1 MNEQSAGHDELPR
14 TPYLDHTLRRARTA
28 AEQRSHRFVTLEHLL
43 LALLD
48 DPDAAKLLQVTG
60 ADVAAIR
67 SITADAVNNRMASL
81 AGPGGQ
87 PGFSYRFDSLFQ
99 RANENAKGLGRR
111 EIDGASAL
119 IAIAK
124 DTESNA
130 SVILTANG
138 FNPEA
143 ALKLMETP
151 PPARRAPQPVAKPA
165 KAEPSRPPSAA
176 QGANLTA
183 DGDSMED
190 MIASVRTI
198 LETEELK
205 EREHHLQRI
214 ASAPFL
220 DPQVK
225 RNGLDPGQA
234 AGRVEPVLGPSK
246 PAKRHSHDAPR
257 MNGASK
263 APAPAFDRKTTPKM
277 QKRAAPPRPAA
288 HGKAGHVALLAKILE
303 NIPRKARAGV
313 AQKARI
319 SISREEAGLLF
330 GQLARR
336 PSPQP
341 AGTEPACRAI
351 TVRLTAPEG
360 AFFIEA
366 LTHETQWLACR
377 AAGETS
383 GNWAWTAVP
392 AGPGSHGL
400 KVSISARDLDASG
413 PGAMIALPDQTIKVR
428 VRGNLRLALG
438 RFVRAVFLMLAG
450 SGLTITGYY
459 AWKIAAKLH

>member
-1 MNEQSAGHDELPR
+1 M
-14 TPYLDHTLRRARTA
+14 
-28 AEQRSHRFVTLEHLL
+28 
-43 LALLD
+43 ALLD

-60 ADVAAIR
+60 ADVAVIR
-67 SITADAVNNRMASL
+67 SIAADAVNNRMASL

-130 SVILTANG
+130 SVILAANG

-151 PPARRAPQPVAKPA
+151 PPARRTPQPVAKPA
-165 KAEPSRPPSAA
+165 RSPSAPEPPRNV
-176 QGANLTA
+176 NLTA

-214 ASAPFL
+214 ASAPCPE
-220 DPQVK
+220 PQMK
-225 RNGLDPGQA
+225 RNGLNGGQGA
-234 AGRVEPVLGPSK
+234 SRAEPALGPSK
-246 PAKRHSHDAPR
+246 PAKRRPHDAPR
-257 MNGASK
+257 LNGVSK
-263 APAPAFDRKTTPKM
+263 APAPAFDRKNTSKM
-277 QKRAAPPRPAA
+277 QKRAAPPRSAA
-288 HGKAGHVALLAKILE
+288 HGRAGHVALLAKILE
-303 NIPRKARAGV
+303 NIPRKARIGV
-313 AQKARI
+313 PQQARI

-330 GQLARR
+330 GQLRR
-336 PSPQP
+336 PSQQP
-341 AGTEPACRAI
+341 AGTEAACRAV

-366 LTHETQWLACR
+366 LTHETQWLANR
-377 AAGETS
+377 AAGEAS

-392 AGPGSHGL
+392 AAPGSHGL

-428 VRGNLRLALG
+428 VGGNLRLALG
-438 RFVRAVFLMLAG
+438 RFMRAVFLMMAG